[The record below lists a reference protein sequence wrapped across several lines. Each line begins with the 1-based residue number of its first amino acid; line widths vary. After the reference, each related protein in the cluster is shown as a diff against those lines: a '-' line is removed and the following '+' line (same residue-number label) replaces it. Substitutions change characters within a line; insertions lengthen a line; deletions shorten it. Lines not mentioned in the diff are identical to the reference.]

1 MTFVARG
8 ITDNSSIMDLEAV
21 AREGRTRADEGKNL
35 EHLADLE
42 RYIDIIISQQKL
54 DVKA

>member
-1 MTFVARG
+1 MAFVARG

-21 AREGRTRADEGKNL
+21 AREVRARAEEGKNL

-42 RYIDIIISQQKL
+42 RYIDIMISQQKL

>member
-21 AREGRTRADEGKNL
+21 AREVRTRADEGKNL